1 MSQIGTTVPLFIETV
16 VERLRE
22 AIDVIDNDSIFVRQ
36 GHDIGESPSVDEQ
49 MITVSVGRSFQ
60 FDLANFV
67 GAGLADLEII
77 FPFSIAVHDT
87 TVDALEEEG
96 TDNEL
101 FRGDF
106 EGDSDLW
113 MLWRLQLA
121 AIGGWIAENANG
133 DQITA
138 DAIEP
143 NGGNIEYSPHA
154 QITTEYKATFDIDFT
169 DVTLAIDQS
178 PVVTLPNC

>member
-67 GAGLADLEII
+67 GAGLADL
-77 FPFSIAVHDT
+77 
-87 TVDALEEEG
+87 
-96 TDNEL
+96 
-101 FRGDF
+101 
-106 EGDSDLW
+106 
-113 MLWRLQLA
+113 
-121 AIGGWIAENANG
+121 
-133 DQITA
+133 
-138 DAIEP
+138 
-143 NGGNIEYSPHA
+143 
-154 QITTEYKATFDIDFT
+154 
-169 DVTLAIDQS
+169 
-178 PVVTLPNC
+178 